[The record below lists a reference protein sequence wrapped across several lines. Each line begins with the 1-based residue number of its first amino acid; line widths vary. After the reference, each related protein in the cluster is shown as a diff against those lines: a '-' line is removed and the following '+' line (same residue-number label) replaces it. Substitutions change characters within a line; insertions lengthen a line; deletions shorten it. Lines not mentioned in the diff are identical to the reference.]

1 MLDYLT
7 MLLTNLS
14 QAICVI
20 AYAVFVPKSFRNGS
34 DPGKGPASP

>member
-1 MLDYLT
+1 MDYLT

-14 QAICVI
+14 QAICEI

-34 DPGKGPASP
+34 VPGKRPARP